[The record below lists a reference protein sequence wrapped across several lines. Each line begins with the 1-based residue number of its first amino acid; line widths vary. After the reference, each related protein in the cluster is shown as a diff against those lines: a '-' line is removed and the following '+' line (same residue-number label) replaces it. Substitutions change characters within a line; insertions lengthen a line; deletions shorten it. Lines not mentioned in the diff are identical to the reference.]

1 MGEGKGRL
9 GVIVLAG
16 GLLFASAGT
25 LLAQDGSKDD
35 PNKTMSAVEMVLG
48 LSLMALA
55 PMLILMVTCFA
66 RIVIVLCFLRRAI
79 GAVEIPPTT
88 VVTGLAIAL
97 SLSVMAPT
105 IGAIKKDAVDPYTAP
120 QMNISRAD
128 ALGRAEVHIR
138 KFMFQYARVADIR
151 LFLDQRGIQKNELT
165 QADVPTDVLVPAFV
179 ISELRRAFIM
189 GFAIFLPFLI
199 IDLVVASTL
208 MSMGMVVLT
217 PTLVSLPFKILLFI
231 LVDGWHL
238 VVGSLLQSYSDGST
252 AWLGCVV
259 GLG

>member
-9 GVIVLAG
+9 GAIVRAAA
-16 GLLFASAGT
+16 LLFATAGT
-25 LLAQDGSKDD
+25 LIAQDGSKDD
-35 PNKTMSAVEMVLG
+35 PRQTMGSIEMVLG
-48 LSLMALA
+48 LALMALA

-79 GAVEIPPTT
+79 GAVEIPPTS
-88 VVTGLAIAL
+88 VVTGLAVAL

-105 IGAIKKDAVDPYTAP
+105 IGAIKRDAVDPYTAP
-120 QMNISRAD
+120 QATMSRAD
-128 ALGRAEVHIR
+128 ALGRAETHIR
-138 KFMFQYARVADIR
+138 KFMFSYARVADIR
-151 LFLDQRGIQKNELT
+151 LFLDQRGIQKSDLT

-189 GFAIFLPFLI
+189 GFALFLPFLI

-208 MSMGMVVLT
+208 LSMGMVVLT

-238 VVGSLLQSYSDGST
+238 VVGSILQSYSEGPS
-252 AWLGCVV
+252 AWLGCM
-259 GLG
+259 GWA